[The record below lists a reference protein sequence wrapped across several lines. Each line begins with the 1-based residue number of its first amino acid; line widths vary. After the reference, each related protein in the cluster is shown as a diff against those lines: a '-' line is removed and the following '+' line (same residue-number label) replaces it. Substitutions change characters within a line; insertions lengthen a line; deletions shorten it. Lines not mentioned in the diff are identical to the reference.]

1 MASSGA
7 HDAWTID
14 NWGDGYDLINGVSG
28 FAPLRA
34 SWYDSAGA
42 GTYVFEWTDDVL
54 MTS

>member
-14 NWGDGYDLINGVSG
+14 NSGGYHMVRDMLV
-28 FAPLRA
+28 FAHPRA
-34 SWYDSAGA
+34 YWYDSPRAR
-42 GTYVFEWTDDVL
+42 TYVFEWTDDVL